1 VAACS
6 PLCAGRSGTTAAGS
20 VNITIEL
27 TGATP
32 AAQAAPAIYGGGV
45 VNAANFMVNTL
56 PGGGIAQGSIFTIFG
71 SGLGPANYVQ
81 VSSFPL
87 GPQFNGVSI
96 NLKQGSQQIS
106 GIPLFVYATQINALL
121 PSNTPLGTVSL
132 QVVYNGQTSNWV
144 PVQVV
149 AHAPAVFTATGTGM
163 GWAIFRTTY
172 PPPVSRSTPAS
183 PRPRRDKSAPSGSPA
198 AAPSPAPMATRLRS
212 ATCPSRS
219 KSSSA
224 AFRFQQRASSTPAA
238 P

>member
-1 VAACS
+1 MRKPWFSDRCQWN
-6 PLCAGRSGTTAAGS
+6 TFNFTAAMPSS
-20 VNITIEL
+20 VRFTSASGIQWR
-27 TGATP
+27 ATSS
-32 AAQAAPAIYGGGV
+32 IGV

-132 QVVYNGQTSNWV
+132 QVVYNGQASNWA
-144 PVQVV
+144 PVD
-149 AHAPAVFTATGTGM
+149 
-163 GWAIFRTTY
+163 R
-172 PPPVSRSTPAS
+172 
-183 PRPRRDKSAPSGSPA
+183 
-198 AAPSPAPMATRLRS
+198 
-212 ATCPSRS
+212 
-219 KSSSA
+219 
-224 AFRFQQRASSTPAA
+224 
-238 P
+238 